1 MVTFLDD
8 NERKVA
14 DFLNKIGFSFLD
26 SRLEFKKSE
35 AETAGEIDLL
45 FTFQNCLFI
54 IEVSTVKTNRNK
66 KIVAFMNIWS
76 RRKNLERL
84 KEKYPSI
91 PNKVMRIFFDLS
103 KPIPEN
109 KSREVEELTEEHG
122 NRVIYKDEFE
132 KLNSNEKIEQTIINF
147 LGTNWLENCAKMDE

>member
-1 MVTFLDD
+1 MATFLDD

-66 KIVAFMNIWS
+66 KIVAFMNIWG

-132 KLNSNEKIEQTIINF
+132 KLNSNENIEQTIIDF
-147 LGTNWLENCAKMDE
+147 LGSNWLENCAKMHE